1 MHTHGKV
8 VGGLLMDLCGL
19 IKTNIREEGEASAGE
34 TQTGCGPGGWLEGLT
49 NKEREGEEWR
59 AE

>member
-1 MHTHGKV
+1 
-8 VGGLLMDLCGL
+8 MDLCGL